1 MAGFD
6 FPSTR
11 KTMVAGAAVRK
22 GQFVKLSSGKVIPC
36 SVLGEAFFGVCDNDQ
51 PDINGEVSVTIEGE
65 CVVETAV
72 DTIGVDNALSPI
84 MTDASGRAVLFVT
97 SNSCAGFILERGIAL
112 VSSTAA
118 TRRAL
123 IKRALPT

>member
-11 KTMVAGAAVRK
+11 KTMVAGAAVQK
-22 GQFVKLSSGKVIPC
+22 GQFVKLSSGNVIPC
-36 SVLGEAFFGVCDNDQ
+36 SVSGEAFFGVADNDQ
-51 PDINGEVSVTIEGE
+51 PVIGGEVSVTIEGE
-65 CVVETAV
+65 CVVQTDSALL
-72 DTIGVDNALSPI
+72 GVANVLSPI
-84 MTDASGRAVLFVT
+84 MTNAAGRAIPFVT
-97 SNSCAGFILERGIAL
+97 ANSCAGFILEPGFAV
-112 VSSTAA
+112 VSGEAA